1 MNKSWLLGAALL
13 LSLAGNAFLGGM
25 LLGKPAHRPMMASM
39 HPGADTPRLKHM
51 MQGMRQL
58 PEEKRQQVRE
68 KMQHYAPQ
76 LRELA
81 ERNRQEFQAIQQKM
95 LMPELP
101 RGELE
106 ADFARQ
112 RELQGRMQAMN
123 QQMLLDIAGLLTP
136 QQRAGLLKSAKH

>member
-58 PEEKRQQVRE
+58 PEEQRQQVRE
-68 KMQHYAPQ
+68 KMQQFAPQ

-81 ERNRQEFQAIQQKM
+81 KQSRQEQQTIEEK
-95 LMPELP
+95 LLQPELP
-101 RGELE
+101 RTELE
-106 ADFARQ
+106 TAFAKQ
-112 RELQGRMQAMN
+112 RELQGRMQELR
-123 QQMLLDIAGLLTP
+123 QQMLLDIAGQLTP
-136 QQRAGLLKSAKH
+136 EQRAGLLNAKPH

>member
-39 HPGADTPRLKHM
+39 HPGADMPRLKHM

-58 PEEKRQQVRE
+58 PEEQRQLVRE
-68 KMQHYAPQ
+68 KMHHYVPQ

-81 ERNRQEFQAIQQKM
+81 ERNRQEHQAIQKKM
-95 LMPELP
+95 LLPELP
-101 RGELE
+101 RSELE

-112 RELQGRMQAMN
+112 RELQGQMQAMN
-123 QQMLLDIAGLLTP
+123 QQMLLDIAGLLSP
-136 QQRAGLLKSAKH
+136 QQRAELLKTGPR